1 MSEIKQLVSQASHC
15 KNTLLLWCPDA
26 EVLKSTM
33 TKNSKN
39 QRHRGE
45 AEENH
50 RNLFDCLSLEFPA
63 FSSWSARIEVRGV
76 MLSYNTADNVKHA
89 PQPPSLERPR
99 MELPLSVLRSAGA
112 SDSAPSSGV
121 SAAAASS
128 ASSISEEDCGVS
140 EQGRLCVV
148 HHHHRKHC
156 SLHCSLSLS
165 APYSPLSPPTMTLL
179 PPPSPYL
186 PLSLSLILWPFSHSF
201 TTRRSLAHSQRCTD
215 RASGRRRERGREGEE
230 MTAQQHAA
238 AGGEVVA
245 AAAPFAAAASEA
257 MELQPLCHAFF
268 GRRAR

>member
-121 SAAAASS
+121 SAAASS

-156 SLHCSLSLS
+156 SLHCSLS
-165 APYSPLSPPTMTLL
+165 PPLTLL
-179 PPPSPYL
+179 SLL
-186 PLSLSLILWPFSHSF
+186 PL
-201 TTRRSLAHSQRCTD
+201 
-215 RASGRRRERGREGEE
+215 
-230 MTAQQHAA
+230 
-238 AGGEVVA
+238 
-245 AAAPFAAAASEA
+245 
-257 MELQPLCHAFF
+257 
-268 GRRAR
+268 